1 MYETR
6 ERCVDCLMDFT
17 VFWGDVEKKTG
28 KRQYYATSQPAE
40 HTKGGWLCVNCAEKR
55 GSKHENR

>member
-1 MYETR
+1 MFDTR

-28 KRQYYATSQPAE
+28 KRQYYATSQPAV
-40 HTKGGWLCVNCAEKR
+40 HTDDGWLCVDCAEKR
-55 GSKHENR
+55 GSRHENR